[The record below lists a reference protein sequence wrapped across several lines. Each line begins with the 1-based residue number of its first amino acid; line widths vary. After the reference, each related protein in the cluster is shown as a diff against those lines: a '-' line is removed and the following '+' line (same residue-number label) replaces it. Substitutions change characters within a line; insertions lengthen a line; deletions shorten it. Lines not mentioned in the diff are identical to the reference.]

1 MFIIDRFE
9 GQWVV
14 IATDDRNTFNIPR
27 NLLPINAK
35 EGDVVTLTVV
45 IDQNTTQ
52 KQRQK
57 TKQLLDNFF
66 DE

>member
-27 NLLPINAK
+27 SLLPTNAK

-57 TKQLLDNFF
+57 AKQLLDNFF

>member
-1 MFIIDRFE
+1 LFIIDRFE